1 MPVASVL
8 AVVAHPDDESFGLG
22 AVLDTLVG
30 RGAVGGVLCYTRGEA
45 STLHGVEGDL
55 TAIRVGELTAAAEKL
70 GLTYVRLCEYPDGD
84 LASVDRGELSAVAV
98 EQARAQQAD
107 LILVM
112 DESGIT
118 GHPDHRAA
126 TAAGLAAADELGL
139 PVLAWTLAPEICD
152 QLNAEYPAGF
162 VGACGDEVWRVSRVR
177 QLEAAQAHASQALPT
192 SVLWRRLELM
202 GDQEHVRWLRA
213 GTQSVSDSPASADAP
228 AS

>member
-1 MPVASVL
+1 MSWSSVL

-22 AVLDTLVG
+22 AVLDTLVHQ
-30 RGAVGGVLCYTRGEA
+30 GAVGGVLCYTRGEA

-55 TAIRVGELTAAAEKL
+55 TEIRVGELTQAAEKL
-70 GLTYVRLCEYPDGD
+70 GLTHVRLCGFPDGD
-84 LASVDRGELSAVAV
+84 LAAVDRAELAALAV

-107 LILVM
+107 LIVVM

-139 PVLAWTLAPEICD
+139 PVLAWTLSPEICA
-152 QLNAEYPAGF
+152 QLNAEFPAGF
-162 VGACGDEVWRVSRVR
+162 IGAAGDEVWQVSRVH

-202 GDQEHVRWLRA
+202 GNHEHVRWLRSGA
-213 GTQSVSDSPASADAP
+213 QSASDSPAS
-228 AS
+228 